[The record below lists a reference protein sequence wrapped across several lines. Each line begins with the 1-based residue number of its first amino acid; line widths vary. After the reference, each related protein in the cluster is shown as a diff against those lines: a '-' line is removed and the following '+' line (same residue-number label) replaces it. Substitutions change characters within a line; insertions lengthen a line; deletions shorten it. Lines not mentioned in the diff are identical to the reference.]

1 MPNLMQQHAADGIA
15 TCISAM
21 HQKHVCFSCI
31 CDYDADATCKACR
44 SPQTWQR
51 PDEFDVDRW
60 RPGGPVP
67 SELTENFAY
76 LPFGGGRRKCI
87 GKPLPLRAHQH
98 CSLLDVCDAGWHE
111 LKVLM
116 SQTRPKSCC

>member
-1 MPNLMQQHAADGIA
+1 MLSEQTANAQPDAA
-15 TCISAM
+15 TCCRWHRNLHFCYGL
-21 HQKHVCFSCI
+21 HQKHVCTSCI

-87 GKPLPLRAHQH
+87 GNSLPLRAQQH

-111 LKVLM
+111 
-116 SQTRPKSCC
+116 